1 MPTGWLNLCR
11 KRLLK
16 APNRIRMRDFCPH
29 WYLPG
34 LSIAQIGQPDNRT
47 DQSDQIV
54 HGRFVHRASHD
65 EDLTDSSR
73 ILVRQT
79 IALHPG
85 DSWFSV

>member
-16 APNRIRMRDFCPH
+16 APNRIRMRDFCPRS
-29 WYLPG
+29 YLPG

-54 HGRFVHRASHD
+54 HG
-65 EDLTDSSR
+65 
-73 ILVRQT
+73 
-79 IALHPG
+79 
-85 DSWFSV
+85 